1 MMKTMSE
8 AKAIIKESA
17 SNTVIVSPPLFLEWE
32 SQVQLS
38 HEKDYNTKTYLIK
51 ANSR

>member
-1 MMKTMSE
+1 MSTTKV
-8 AKAIIKESA
+8 ANITANDNA
-17 SNTVIVSPPLFLEWE
+17 SNTVIVSPPLFVEWE

-38 HEKDYNTKTYLIK
+38 HKKDYNTKTYLIK